1 MLSEKVVVLAL
12 GPGVRR
18 TWARTYLFRSIDLG
32 DEIRDVDMQTDF
44 SIHFKQGR
52 FTLQLPRTV
61 AVGTRPSIPSPSR
74 VVAIDPGV
82 RRFATTYCPEGSA
95 TIYGNNS
102 LDRLS
107 RRIDR
112 TKTTL
117 SRSIQKHQ
125 ESRSKGQIRKQ
136 KGSRRTRQTASVG
149 TTPHYRRPRMSS
161 RRGSP
166 FF

>member
-1 MLSEKVVVLAL
+1 MQKIRIQHSHFLYFVWSVVFQRVDR
-12 GPGVRR
+12 PIYSR
-18 TWARTYLFRSIDLG
+18 ARTYLFRSVGLG
-32 DEIRDVDMQTDF
+32 DEIRDTDMSTDF

-61 AVGTRPSIPSPSR
+61 AVGTRPSVPGPSR

-117 SRSIQKHQ
+117 ARSIQKHQ
-125 ESRSKGQIRKQ
+125 ESRSKGQSRTQ
-136 KGSRRTRQTASVG
+136 KGSRRT
-149 TTPHYRRPRMSS
+149 
-161 RRGSP
+161 
-166 FF
+166 